1 MVMEGGD
8 SWHSVAR
15 VQIQRNSGFINSV
28 AHEKNLFKLGIF
40 GGWKGCSVLTLYQ
53 MLTERY

>member
-28 AHEKNLFKLGIF
+28 AHEKIYSSLGSLVVGKAAVF
-40 GGWKGCSVLTLYQ
+40 
-53 MLTERY
+53 